1 MKGNRKKVS
10 FFIILLIVIQNDAG
24 IGSYYSTPES
34 VPQMLKIIDVRKK
47 RAVTVRARSGRNSN
61 TSIERSVAEILAN
74 VKAKGDDAL
83 RSYAKKFDGAKITSI
98 DVDAG
103 ETAEAKRSADPKF
116 ISILERAAKNIR
128 RFHEQQKRKNWKI
141 KERSGSDLR
150 QLFLPIEKVGV
161 YIPGGKAAYPST
173 VLMNVIPAQVAGV
186 KEINLVSPPDK
197 EGNIHRDVLA
207 AASMLG
213 VKHIY
218 RAGGAQ
224 AIAALAFGTDTIPAV
239 DKIVGPGNIF
249 VATAKRMVY
258 GIVGIDSFAGPSEV
272 VILADNSADPLF
284 VASDMLA
291 QAEHD
296 ERAVSVLVTP
306 SRSFADNVQ
315 SEIKNLLIGL
325 PRKEI
330 IQQSLLNNG
339 RIYIVKSIQQGIDIV
354 NDLAPEHLEIITT
367 NSESDLKKI
376 RHAGSIFLGNYSP
389 VAIGDYF
396 AGPNHVL
403 PTEHTARFSSPLSV
417 DDFVKKSSVIRYS
430 QKRMEEVSEDV
441 ARFADHEKLSAHA
454 LSLRL
459 RGSQQ

>member
-10 FFIILLIVIQNDAG
+10 FFIILMIVIQHDAG
-24 IGSYYSTPES
+24 IGSYHSIPEL

-47 RAVTVRARSGRNSN
+47 RAVTVRSRSGRTSN
-61 TSIERSVAEILAN
+61 GSIERSVAEILLA

-83 RSYAKKFDGAKITSI
+83 RSYARKFDGAKISSI
-98 DVDAG
+98 EIAAG
-103 ETAEAKRSADPKF
+103 EAAEARRSADPKF
-116 ISILERAAKNIR
+116 VSILERAAKNIR

-141 KERSGSDLR
+141 KEKSGSDLR

-186 KEINLVSPPDK
+186 KDIYLVSPPDR
-197 EGNIHRDVLA
+197 EGNIHRDVLV
-207 AASMLG
+207 AASLLG

-239 DKIVGPGNIF
+239 DKIVGPGNIY
-249 VATAKRMVY
+249 VATAKRLVY

-272 VILADNSADPLF
+272 AILADNSADPLF
-284 VASDMLA
+284 VASDILA

-296 ERAVSVLVTP
+296 ERAVCVLVTP

-315 SEIKNLLIGL
+315 GEIKNLLIGL

-441 ARFADHEKLSAHA
+441 ARFAEHEKLSAHA

-459 RGSQQ
+459 RGSRQ